1 MLLRVSQFLPTENP
15 LSCFLASA
23 LFSLRA
29 TEWEQLL
36 CMPSVMLCA
45 QQMSPTL
52 LRVTTHH
59 QQLWAR
65 HCTSKRRINYYWSFW
80 YQCFPQFIH
89 SNLMFSLEKEV
100 TKKIRTSVWW
110 KSHLARFRWAIWL
123 LDIMPV
129 LTGLVC
135 YTGSF
140 NNSFFISCIQWLMI
154 FVQEKLLLG
163 LQNSFTVLCSST
175 LKTQCE
181 PLYLKDTELE
191 K

>member
-1 MLLRVSQFLPTENP
+1 
-15 LSCFLASA
+15 
-23 LFSLRA
+23 
-29 TEWEQLL
+29 
-36 CMPSVMLCA
+36 MPSVMLCA

-52 LRVTTHH
+52 LCVTTHH

-65 HCTSKRRINYYWSFW
+65 HCTSKGRINYITGVSGISAFLSL
-80 YQCFPQFIH
+80 FT
-89 SNLMFSLEKEV
+89 LMFSLEKEV

-110 KSHLARFRWAIWL
+110 KSHLALFRWAIWL

-135 YTGSF
+135 YTLALLITA
-140 NNSFFISCIQWLMI
+140 FFISCIQWLMI

-163 LQNSFTVLCSST
+163 LQNNFTVLCSST